1 MSLRTILWQALFKHA
16 LILILLFFTN
26 RAIQSGIA
34 SMLKPDTPDPFRLGL
49 IVVVASLVTAGLLA
63 GYLSFR
69 YAPLN
74 DTHHR
79 WRLILGHVSTGALLF
94 VIGAL
99 ILVLAASLGNIH
111 ASQGGW
117 GGAPVLLIGVLYLAL
132 IAHDVYG
139 LLDFTAR
146 NEPDLGPPRIR

>member
-1 MSLRTILWQALFKHA
+1 MSLRGILWQAVIKHA
-16 LILILLFFTN
+16 IILVILFWTN
-26 RAIQSGIA
+26 SAIQSGIA
-34 SMLKPDTPDPFRLGL
+34 SMLRSNTPDPFRLGL
-49 IVVVASLVTAGLLA
+49 IVIVSSVIIAGLLA

-69 YAPLN
+69 YGPLN
-74 DTHHR
+74 DEMHR
-79 WRLILGHVSTGALLF
+79 GWRLILGHLTTGGLLF

-99 ILVLAASLGNIH
+99 VLVLAASLGNIH

-139 LLDFTAR
+139 LLVFTAT
-146 NEPDLGPPRIR
+146 P

>member
-1 MSLRTILWQALFKHA
+1 MSLRSILWQAVIKHA
-16 LILILLFFTN
+16 IILIVLFLTN
-26 RAIQSGIA
+26 TAIQSGIA
-34 SMLKPDTPDPFRLGL
+34 SMLQSNTPDPFRLGL
-49 IVVVASLVTAGLLA
+49 IVVVSSVVIAGLLA

-69 YAPLN
+69 YGPLN
-74 DTHHR
+74 DEMHR
-79 WRLILGHVSTGALLF
+79 GWRLILGHLTTGGLLF

-99 ILVLAASLGNIH
+99 VLVLAASLGNIH

-139 LLDFTAR
+139 LLVFTAT
-146 NEPDLGPPRIR
+146 P

>member
-26 RAIQSGIA
+26 MAIQSGIA

-49 IVVVASLVTAGLLA
+49 IVVVASLVIAGLLA

-69 YAPLN
+69 YAPLT

-79 WRLILGHVSTGALLF
+79 WRLILGHVSTGAVLF

-139 LLDFTAR
+139 LLDFTAS

>member
-1 MSLRTILWQALFKHA
+1 MSLRGILWQAVIKHA
-16 LILILLFFTN
+16 IILVILFLTN
-26 RAIQSGIA
+26 SAIQSGIA
-34 SMLKPDTPDPFRLGL
+34 SMLRSNTPDPFRLGL
-49 IVVVASLVTAGLLA
+49 IVIVSSVIIAGLLA

-69 YAPLN
+69 YGPLN
-74 DTHHR
+74 DEMHR
-79 WRLILGHVSTGALLF
+79 GWRLILGHLTTGGLLF

-99 ILVLAASLGNIH
+99 VLVLAASLGNIH

-139 LLDFTAR
+139 LLVFTAT
-146 NEPDLGPPRIR
+146 P